1 MSLSFPSQ
9 GILAALAIPTD
20 ARGRVLKRALGEHL
34 TWLRSCG
41 VAGVLGLGSTG
52 EFIRFSVERRKAIQ
66 ETVAE
71 LAGPLPVIANISD
84 IRPDAVAELGSFAHY
99 LKLPGVA
106 VMPPHFF
113 PVSDADQLAFFTH
126 AAEASQLPVLLYNF
140 PELTSN
146 RISLETISAFADR
159 APMAGIKQSGGEFS
173 YHEALIKLGREK
185 KFSVF
190 SGADTRLPEV
200 FKMGGAGCIGGL
212 VNFVPEMMVEQ
223 FNVFHSGQPGQL
235 EPTASRMCAAGAA
248 LGKLTF
254 PYNVSAGLE
263 ARGFDPGEPKTI
275 VSETSARLYSEIVDD
290 LGKLFAEWG
299 LPLYKS
305 ISPRRRERVAT
316 AV

>member
-1 MSLSFPSQ
+1 
-9 GILAALAIPTD
+9 
-20 ARGRVLKRALGEHL
+20 
-34 TWLRSCG
+34 
-41 VAGVLGLGSTG
+41 VLGLGSTG
-52 EFIRFSVERRKAIQ
+52 EFIRFSVERRKAIL
-66 ETVAE
+66 ETIAE
-71 LAGPLPVIANISD
+71 LAGPMPVIANVSD
-84 IRPDAVAELGSFAHY
+84 IRPDVVAELGRFAHY

-113 PVSDADQLAFFTH
+113 PVSDADQLAFFSR
-126 AAEASQLPVLLYNF
+126 AADAAQLPVMLYNF

-146 RISLETISAFADR
+146 RISIETIAAFADR
-159 APMAGIKQSGGEFS
+159 GQMAGIKQSGGEFG
-173 YHEALIKLGREK
+173 YHEALIKLGQEK

-200 FKMGGAGCIGGL
+200 FKMGGSGCIGGL

-235 EPTASRMCAAGAA
+235 EPTATRMREVGGV

-275 VSETSARLYSEIVDD
+275 VSETSARLYREIVED
-290 LGKLFAEWG
+290 LRTLFAEWN

-305 ISPRRRERVAT
+305 TSPRRKDRVAT
-316 AV
+316 TV